1 MLALGTRTPK
11 PMSLTNLA
19 PKVLQHLQLSRAT
32 TFPAAADYV
41 FREIHADQSDE
52 RTIRRRVYDIL
63 NVFLA
68 CDFIEKS
75 KSSIQLKNSRLPNVT
90 PDPRQESID
99 AKKRELAGKLRMLVI
114 YQCII
119 NRNRHVHRPP
129 GSIHLNA
136 IFVGFPPSESGTA
149 SRSLDGRSLEVAS
162 DAVPIYFSP
171 MDVMDKLSFSL
182 EERNQAIRGIGIDP
196 AKFVL

>member
-1 MLALGTRTPK
+1 
-11 PMSLTNLA
+11 MSLTSLA
-19 PKVLQHLQLSRAT
+19 PKVLQHLQLSQAT

-41 FREIHADQSDE
+41 LQEIQADESDK

-68 CDFIEKS
+68 CNFIEKS
-75 KSSIQLKNSRLPNVT
+75 RSSIQLKNSRLPNVT
-90 PDPRQESID
+90 PDPRQETVD
-99 AKKRELAGKLRMLVI
+99 EKKGDLARKLRMLVL
-114 YQCII
+114 YRCII

-129 GSIHLNA
+129 GSVHLNA

-149 SRSLDGRSLEVAS
+149 SRSLDGKSLEVAS
-162 DAVPIYFSP
+162 DAAPMYFSP
-171 MDVMDKLSFSL
+171 MDVMDKFSFSL
-182 EERNQAIRGIGIDP
+182 EERNHAIRGIGIDP